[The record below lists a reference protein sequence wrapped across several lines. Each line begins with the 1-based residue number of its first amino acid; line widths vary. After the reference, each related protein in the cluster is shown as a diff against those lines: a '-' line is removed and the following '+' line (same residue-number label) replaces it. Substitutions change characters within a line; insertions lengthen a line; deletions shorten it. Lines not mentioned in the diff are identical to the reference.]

1 MSSAISRSSD
11 TARNDRPSAVCAN
24 SHCSAPV
31 AASATASTISGST
44 PSDSDSPSARPRVPR
59 PPVSMARGSA
69 ENSSSSRFWITIDRP
84 KVTTSEGSG
93 SLPSVPL
100 STQRCSA

>member
-11 TARNDRPSAVCAN
+11 TARNERPSAVRAK
-24 SHCSAPV
+24 SHCSAAV
-31 AASATASTISGST
+31 ATTAMASTMSGST
-44 PSDSDSPSARPRVPR
+44 PSESVSPSATPCVLS

-69 ENSSSSRFWITIDRP
+69 ENSSSSRFWMTIDKP

-100 STQRCSA
+100 ST

>member
-11 TARNDRPSAVCAN
+11 TARKERPSAVRAN
-24 SHCSAPV
+24 SHCSAAV
-31 AASATASTISGST
+31 ASTAIASTTSGST
-44 PSDSDSPSARPRVPR
+44 PSDSDSPMESPSVLR
-59 PPVSMARGSA
+59 PPVSIDRGSA
-69 ENSSSSRFWITIDRP
+69 ENSSKSRFWITIERP

-100 STQRCSA
+100 ST

>member
-1 MSSAISRSSD
+1 MSCAISLSSE
-11 TARNDRPSAVCAN
+11 TARKERPSAVRAN
-24 SHCSAPV
+24 SHCSAAV

-44 PSDSDSPSARPRVPR
+44 PTDRPPPRASPRVSR
-59 PPVSMARGSA
+59 PPVSIERGSA
-69 ENSSSSRFWITIDRP
+69 ENSSSSRFWTTIASP

-100 STQRCSA
+100 STKRCSA